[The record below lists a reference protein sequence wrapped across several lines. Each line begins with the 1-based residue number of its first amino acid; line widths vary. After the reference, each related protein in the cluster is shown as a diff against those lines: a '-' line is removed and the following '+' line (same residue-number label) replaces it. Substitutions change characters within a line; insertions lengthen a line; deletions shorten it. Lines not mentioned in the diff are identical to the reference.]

1 MSRLFCLS
9 EKMREEEIVE
19 DLILRVYN
27 KNANVYI
34 KIGLEDFILKIV
46 DDLEKMQGTLYQ
58 LKNSDD
64 VVQFSK
70 PITEDQIRD

>member
-1 MSRLFCLS
+1 
-9 EKMREEEIVE
+9 MREEEIVE

-46 DDLEKMQGTLYQ
+46 DDLEKIQGTLY
-58 LKNSDD
+58 
-64 VVQFSK
+64 
-70 PITEDQIRD
+70 